1 MPAGPPTDAKEAAM
15 PKPIPASSVS
25 PDCLDDLRERLRR
38 FAAERDWEQFHT
50 PKNLAMS
57 VAIEAAEIMEH
68 FQWLTAA
75 QSTDL
80 DAAARHEVALEIAD
94 VLLYLVRLADVLDV
108 DMVAAAREKIDLNAL
123 KYPARHGL

>member
-1 MPAGPPTDAKEAAM
+1 MTKPT
-15 PKPIPASSVS
+15 PASIPHTDSM
-25 PDCLDDLRERLRR
+25 DDLRERLRR

-75 QSTDL
+75 QSANL
-80 DAAARHEVALEIAD
+80 DTAARHEVALEIAD

-108 DMVAAAREKIDLNAL
+108 DMVAAAREKIGLNAH
-123 KYPARHGL
+123 KYPMRGGL

>member
-1 MPAGPPTDAKEAAM
+1 MTTPMPAASPP
-15 PKPIPASSVS
+15 
-25 PDCLDDLRERLRR
+25 PDSLDDLRERLRR

-57 VAIEAAEIMEH
+57 VAIEATEIMEH

-75 QSTDL
+75 QSANL

-94 VLLYLVRLADVLDV
+94 VLLYLVRLADVLDI
-108 DMVAAAREKIDLNAL
+108 DMAAAAHEKIELNAH
-123 KYPARHGL
+123 KYPARSGL